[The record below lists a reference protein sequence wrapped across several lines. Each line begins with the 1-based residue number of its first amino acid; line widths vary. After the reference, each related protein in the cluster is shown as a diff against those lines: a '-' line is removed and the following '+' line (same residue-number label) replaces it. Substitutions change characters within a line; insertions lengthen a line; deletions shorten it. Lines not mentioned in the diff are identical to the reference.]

1 MVNGSFLIGNVK
13 ITIDGDE
20 RLPHPENLELFR
32 ITEDLDNNADDD
44 ANSNVNNNTNGSAN
58 DNGCVCH
65 YKIQV
70 VDDLLAITEH
80 LKEMRIGS
88 IVTREDLTV
97 FQTSTGECRLMNFKG
112 ADWQYAASLQR
123 APNQCEIWFLR
134 QVEPQ
139 LFLDTVFWAPFCLER
154 LLMERGGIVLHSAYM
169 ERNGQAVLFSAPSG
183 TGKSTQANLWT
194 RYRNTR
200 TINGDRTLLKKREN
214 RWFAYGWPI
223 CGSSEICVN
232 EAFPVR
238 AIVMLCQAKKNQIRE
253 LHGFEAVKKVFAQL
267 MVNNWNRSFQETAMD
282 LLSEILE
289 EIPVFE
295 LACDISEQ
303 AVECLEECLKKGEK

>member
-1 MVNGSFLIGNVK
+1 MVNGSFLIGDVK
-13 ITIDGDE
+13 LTIYGDE
-20 RLPHPENLELFR
+20 KLPHPENLELFR
-32 ITEDLDNNADDD
+32 ITEASDNNVSDNTNDNASNN
-44 ANSNVNNNTNGSAN
+44 ANSS
-58 DNGCVCH
+58 GCVCH

-70 VDDLLAITEH
+70 VDDLLALTEQ
-80 LKEMRIGS
+80 LQEMRIGP
-88 IVTREDLTV
+88 IVIREDLTV

-123 APNQCEIWFLR
+123 GPDQCEIWFSR

-154 LLMERGGIVLHSAYM
+154 LLIEHGGVILHSAYM
-169 ERNGQAVLFSAPSG
+169 ERNGQSVLFSAPSG
-183 TGKSTQANLWT
+183 TGKSTQADLWT
-194 RYRNTR
+194 KYRNTR
-200 TINGDRTLLKKREN
+200 TINGDRTLLKKRDKE
-214 RWFAYGWPI
+214 WFAYGWPI

-232 EAFPVR
+232 EAFPIR
-238 AIVMLCQAKKNQIRE
+238 AIVMLCQAKKNQIRQ
-253 LHGFEAVKKVFAQL
+253 LRGFEAVKKVFAQL
-267 MVNNWNRSFQETAMD
+267 MVNNWNRSFQEAAME

>member
-1 MVNGSFLIGNVK
+1 MVNGSFLIGDVK
-13 ITIDGDE
+13 ITIDEDE

-32 ITEDLDNNADDD
+32 IIEVSDNNVSDNTNDTASNN
-44 ANSNVNNNTNGSAN
+44 ANSSE
-58 DNGCVCH
+58 CLCH

-70 VDDLLAITEH
+70 VDDLLALTEQ
-80 LKEMRIGS
+80 LQEMRIGP

-123 APNQCEIWFLR
+123 GSDQCEIWFSS
-134 QVEPQ
+134 QVQKE

-154 LLMERGGIVLHSAYM
+154 LLIERGGIVLHSAYM
-169 ERNGQAVLFSAPSG
+169 ERNRQAVLFSAPSG
-183 TGKSTQANLWT
+183 TGKSTQADLWT
-194 RYRNTR
+194 KYRNTR
-200 TINGDRTLLKKREN
+200 TINGDRTLLKKREDK
-214 RWFAYGWPI
+214 WFAYGWPI

-232 EAFPVR
+232 EAFPIR

-267 MVNNWNRSFQETAMD
+267 MVNNWNRAFQEMAMD